1 MNSFATIGNESLR
14 IIEAEG
20 ALDAGDF
27 ADTIKTAGRTFFHHH
42 AFDHEWDDWRYVE
55 DCGCSAC
62 VMWEVWVT
70 GWNHPGQDI
79 NEEEWWMLTG
89 GNDAAGN

>member
-1 MNSFATIGNESLR
+1 MNSFDTTGDESLR
-14 IIEAEG
+14 AIDAEG
-20 ALDAGDF
+20 CGDF
-27 ADTIKTAGRTFFHHH
+27 AESIRTAGKKFFFHH

-70 GWNHPGQDI
+70 GWNHPGIDDE
-79 NEEEWWMLTG
+79 NDWWEWTEQG
-89 GNDAAGN
+89 AER

>member
-1 MNSFATIGNESLR
+1 MSSFAITGDESLR

-20 ALDAGDF
+20 ALDAGSF
-27 ADTIKTAGRTFFHHH
+27 ADTIKTAGRIPHH
-42 AFDHEWDDWRYVE
+42 AFDYEWDDWRYVE

-70 GWNHPGQDI
+70 GWNHPGIDDE
-79 NEEEWWMLTG
+79 NDWWQWTEQG
-89 GNDAAGN
+89 VER

>member
-1 MNSFATIGNESLR
+1 MLTDNAIPDERIRAERDMDAAEFGGMIG
-14 IIEAEG
+14 AHCPP
-20 ALDAGDF
+20 A
-27 ADTIKTAGRTFFHHH
+27 H

-70 GWNHPGQDI
+70 GWNHPGIDDE
-79 NEEEWWMLTG
+79 NDWWQWTEQG
-89 GNDAAGN
+89 AER